1 MRTRIL
7 KKHVPNHLIG
17 SFLSRYKEVL
27 DPGESDMWE
36 GVTMRVPAIPPTN
49 LAGNS
54 RIISVNYTLDFHVDP
69 SGPSFD
75 LVVSLP
81 LTIGTIPLQEYM
93 KTLAPP
99 AYQPPPYSTEQFG
112 PSEPLGG
119 GPPMGQVGPW
129 MPPSLDIQKMGQFGP
144 WVPPTYAESVWGTA
158 NVRDEDDKYL
168 GGDTEFIPKY
178 ALYNTNYQV
187 LMEIL
192 F

>member
-27 DPGESDMWE
+27 DSGDSDMWE

-99 AYQPPPYSTEQFG
+99 VYQPPPPYSTEQFG
-112 PSEPLGG
+112 PSAPPGS

-178 ALYNTNYQV
+178 ALYNTNY
-187 LMEIL
+187 
-192 F
+192 

>member
-1 MRTRIL
+1 MIAFVRDCI
-7 KKHVPNHLIG
+7 
-17 SFLSRYKEVL
+17 
-27 DPGESDMWE
+27 
-36 GVTMRVPAIPPTN
+36 
-49 LAGNS
+49 
-54 RIISVNYTLDFHVDP
+54 
-69 SGPSFD
+69 FD

-81 LTIGTIPLQEYM
+81 LTIGTIQLQEYM

-99 AYQPPPYSTEQFG
+99 VYQPAPYSTEQFG
-112 PSEPLGG
+112 PSDPPGG

-178 ALYNTNYQV
+178 ALYNTNY
-187 LMEIL
+187 
-192 F
+192 

>member
-27 DPGESDMWE
+27 DSGESDMWE
-36 GVTMRVPAIPPTN
+36 GVTMRVPAVPPTN

-144 WVPPTYAESVWGTA
+144 WVPPTYAESVWGTS

-178 ALYNTNYQV
+178 ALYNTNY
-187 LMEIL
+187 
-192 F
+192 